1 SARRTAPRSGLTS
14 AIRARSDRGVTRP
27 QLSSGV
33 VQGRLFVRSVGLLLG
48 LCLLAGVVVAGVT
61 YPLALGAGLAAN
73 QASDSLSGVSA
84 ELIAGALPQTT
95 TITDS
100 KGNPIAHLF

>member
-1 SARRTAPRSGLTS
+1 RGTGGAGRSARRATPRSGLTS
-14 AIRARSDRGVTRP
+14 PIRARSDRGVTCPR
-27 QLSSGV
+27 LSFGA

-48 LCLLAGVVVAGVT
+48 LCLLAGVVVAGLT

-84 ELIAGALPQTT
+84 ELIAGARPQTS

-100 KGNPIAHLF
+100 